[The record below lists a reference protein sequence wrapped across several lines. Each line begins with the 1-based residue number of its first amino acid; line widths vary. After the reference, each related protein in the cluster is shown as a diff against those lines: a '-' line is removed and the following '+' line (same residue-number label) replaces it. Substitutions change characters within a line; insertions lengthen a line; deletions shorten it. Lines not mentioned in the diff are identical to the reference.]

1 MYEKHEFKLI
11 TEKIPLYTPP
21 DETNISEKK
30 KQPMYLAWIV
40 GLIIVVYGAWRMFF
54 TLPSVSQYGW
64 IAFVGG
70 IFLLL
75 AELFS
80 SYEALTHYLS
90 LRNVYEPEMPVVPH
104 ELFPDVDVFIS
115 THNEETDI
123 LFKTANACAAMDY
136 PDKSKVHVFLC
147 DDTDRPEVAALAKE
161 LGVGY
166 FGLSNNKHAK
176 AGNINNALSRT
187 SSPLIATFD
196 ADMIPKSNFLM
207 EVVPYFF
214 LPIMEKKADGTWVV
228 KPEEEQKN
236 CGKIGFIQT
245 PQVFYNADLFQ
256 YNLYAEKRV
265 PNEQDYFF
273 REVNLGKNRTNAVLY
288 AGSNTMISR
297 EALEG
302 VGGIATGTITED
314 FETGL
319 RIEALN
325 FRCYAVKKPLAQ
337 GLAPITIASL
347 IKQRVRWG
355 RGCIYSL
362 RRIHLLTNPAFSL
375 NLKLS
380 YYACRVYWESFSRRL
395 VYILSP
401 VLFLLLGIP
410 LVVMNLK
417 QLIFI
422 WLPYYICYSY
432 LLKKVSSEIRDTR
445 WSNTIDTIMFPYLL
459 IPIWAEFFHINEKK
473 FSVTAKSRSWNDNNE
488 FYLAIPHICLLV
500 VSLVSLLFAVQQLI
514 INRAFGLIIIIMWML
529 INSFSLLM
537 AVFFMRG
544 RVNERE
550 FERFDC
556 DLPLEVRAEAESEDC
571 FKARVVNISEGGFAF
586 ESKEALPIPTERGT
600 VLHFVIEDRK
610 YRAHV
615 SGKIVAVSK
624 PKRGKVW
631 TYRVQRI
638 GEMSTA
644 EKREFFQIVY
654 DRLNPLPETLAED
667 TSYFDDMLR
676 AMEEGSKDREPQ
688 RRTMPRFRVRSK
700 ETLENGVVVMVEDL
714 NFKYV
719 RVRLIKG
726 DEIPNRFVLFR
737 ESEYPI
743 SCEKSDMREGLYS
756 ILNSEALLE
765 NQAFLDKLKE
775 WGKK

>member
-1 MYEKHEFKLI
+1 M
-11 TEKIPLYTPP
+11 
-21 DETNISEKK
+21 
-30 KQPMYLAWIV
+30 
-40 GLIIVVYGAWRMFF
+40 
-54 TLPSVSQYGW
+54 
-64 IAFVGG
+64 
-70 IFLLL
+70 
-75 AELFS
+75 
-80 SYEALTHYLS
+80 
-90 LRNVYEPEMPVVPH
+90 
-104 ELFPDVDVFIS
+104 
-115 THNEETDI
+115 
-123 LFKTANACAAMDY
+123 
-136 PDKSKVHVFLC
+136 
-147 DDTDRPEVAALAKE
+147 
-161 LGVGY
+161 
-166 FGLSNNKHAK
+166 
-176 AGNINNALSRT
+176 
-187 SSPLIATFD
+187 
-196 ADMIPKSNFLM
+196 
-207 EVVPYFF
+207 
-214 LPIMEKKADGTWVV
+214 
-228 KPEEEQKN
+228 
-236 CGKIGFIQT
+236 
-245 PQVFYNADLFQ
+245 
-256 YNLYAEKRV
+256 
-265 PNEQDYFF
+265 
-273 REVNLGKNRTNAVLY
+273 
-288 AGSNTMISR
+288 
-297 EALEG
+297 
-302 VGGIATGTITED
+302 
-314 FETGL
+314 
-319 RIEALN
+319 
-325 FRCYAVKKPLAQ
+325 
-337 GLAPITIASL
+337 
-347 IKQRVRWG
+347 
-355 RGCIYSL
+355 
-362 RRIHLLTNPAFSL
+362 
-375 NLKLS
+375 
-380 YYACRVYWESFSRRL
+380 
-395 VYILSP
+395 
-401 VLFLLLGIP
+401 
-410 LVVMNLK
+410 
-417 QLIFI
+417 
-422 WLPYYICYSY
+422 
-432 LLKKVSSEIRDTR
+432 
-445 WSNTIDTIMFPYLL
+445 
-459 IPIWAEFFHINEKK
+459 
-473 FSVTAKSRSWNDNNE
+473 
-488 FYLAIPHICLLV
+488 

-719 RVRLIKG
+719 RVRLVKG